1 VRVTR
6 LLFKLS
12 VCFRPLDHFELNSV
26 LANRV
31 PQQARWACLLCPSHG
46 CEGARLSAFTW
57 KGRSIGRTNFSCI
70 RFANFSILGTFL
82 LQADWTLFG
91 GKDLVQ
97 TRLTATWSTVR
108 VTPSQVLSR
117 CASHH
122 PFAVHS
128 VYEGTVLVRIGSV
141 RTLCGI

>member
-1 VRVTR
+1 MKEQDSRR
-6 LLFKLS
+6 L
-12 VCFRPLDHFELNSV
+12 RG
-26 LANRV
+26 R
-31 PQQARWACLLCPSHG
+31 G
-46 CEGARLSAFTW
+46 GLSAERIFPAFVSLIFLFW
-57 KGRSIGRTNFSCI
+57 
-70 RFANFSILGTFL
+70 ALLL